1 MTPPRR
7 KPRLSPLAAENLALR
22 AEVRR
27 LRLLCAISPDALADV
42 LDQLAAHSPPE
53 DLAGHLREVTS
64 ALRGNGAV
72 PAGGL
77 SRQEL
82 PAAFVKPARCP
93 D

>member
-1 MTPPRR
+1 MTAPRR

-72 PAGGL
+72 PGAGL
-77 SRQEL
+77 SGRQEL
-82 PAAFVKPARCP
+82 PAAFVKPAP
-93 D
+93 